1 LEDEKLAN
9 IFTII
14 YIDDESVLPRVP
26 IYANNKDHGKI
37 IGTKTKYNENS
48 GIFREWQFFVQE
60 NQPVKAIIV
69 GYNIQDAG
77 NSIALCLSS
86 DMIIAMKG
94 VSTTYPT
101 GKIRLKRDGESVQ
114 TLKKPDLRLN
124 FVRQTIRD
132 SEIRKIKYD
141 LSKLIYD
148 KLISGIDLNKYKI
161 RDKIEITLVSNFDK
175 IKDIFPDLDLK
186 EITNAVFFGK

>member
-1 LEDEKLAN
+1 
-9 IFTII
+9 
-14 YIDDESVLPRVP
+14 
-26 IYANNKDHGKI
+26 
-37 IGTKTKYNENS
+37 
-48 GIFREWQFFVQE
+48 
-60 NQPVKAIIV
+60 
-69 GYNIQDAG
+69 
-77 NSIALCLSS
+77 
-86 DMIIAMKG
+86 MIIAMKG